1 MDFLL
6 FITGIFTG
14 IFGGFLGV
22 GGSFIMLPILLFVF
36 QYPLTIA
43 VGTSVTAVVF
53 TATSGTFGHLR
64 NKNVDL
70 STAKTVAST
79 GIFGAFFGSIIFCS
93 SVDLNYLN
101 LILAG
106 IFLYA
111 SLRMIYE
118 SFKGLEKNFREARGQ
133 EESKKLKLA
142 IGFLVG
148 IVTGLT
154 GLGGGFLL
162 VPAFIYIFG
171 FDIKLAVGTSMA
183 SFLSMAAVSSAFK
196 FYEGVV
202 DLIAALYL
210 GTGTLIGAQIG
221 ALIVKLIPV
230 RVLKAIFGL
239 TFLYISFRFIL
250 FFCNI

>member
-1 MDFLL
+1 
-6 FITGIFTG
+6 
-14 IFGGFLGV
+14 
-22 GGSFIMLPILLFVF
+22 
-36 QYPLTIA
+36 
-43 VGTSVTAVVF
+43 
-53 TATSGTFGHLR
+53 
-64 NKNVDL
+64 
-70 STAKTVAST
+70 
-79 GIFGAFFGSIIFCS
+79 
-93 SVDLNYLN
+93 
-101 LILAG
+101 
-106 IFLYA
+106 
-111 SLRMIYE
+111 MIYE